1 MPPVVY
7 LLGLTIFCLTTAEF
21 MVAGMMPA
29 LATALQVSVG
39 EIGYLISLYALG
51 MAIGG
56 PILTA
61 LLLALRVP
69 HKSALMWLLVLYVAG
84 AVLAASVSSYTGMA
98 LGRIV
103 MGVASAACIGVS
115 LTLCAGLVAPE
126 SRGRAASFVLA
137 GLMLAPVFG
146 VPTTSLI
153 EQQHGWRA
161 SFWAVAVLSVLCTAL
176 VAWRVPSQKHSQKQ
190 SRKHS
195 HKSSPNPDAQDPTR
209 SHQNNAPSGL
219 GAELQSLVNG
229 PLWAAYATSALIIG
243 ATFAAFSY
251 FSPIFVELT
260 GFSASSIPWLLMVYG
275 LANVVGNLVVGRLAD
290 RYTLRVLA
298 VGLVVLAMGLAAFAA
313 FASHAVISIA
323 AFLAIGVS
331 GVALNPAMVA
341 RVMRAAS
348 PGPLVNTMH
357 ASLITAGL
365 AFGSWAG
372 GAAIDAGFG
381 LQSPLWVGLA
391 LAVAGLLSLAPF
403 ALGANRA

>member
-1 MPPVVY
+1 
-7 LLGLTIFCLTTAEF
+7 
-21 MVAGMMPA
+21 
-29 LATALQVSVG
+29 
-39 EIGYLISLYALG
+39 
-51 MAIGG
+51 
-56 PILTA
+56 
-61 LLLALRVP
+61 
-69 HKSALMWLLVLYVAG
+69 
-84 AVLAASVSSYTGMA
+84 
-98 LGRIV
+98 
-103 MGVASAACIGVS
+103 
-115 LTLCAGLVAPE
+115 
-126 SRGRAASFVLA
+126 
-137 GLMLAPVFG
+137 
-146 VPTTSLI
+146 
-153 EQQHGWRA
+153 
-161 SFWAVAVLSVLCTAL
+161 
-176 VAWRVPSQKHSQKQ
+176 
-190 SRKHS
+190 
-195 HKSSPNPDAQDPTR
+195 
-209 SHQNNAPSGL
+209 
-219 GAELQSLVNG
+219 
-229 PLWAAYATSALIIG
+229 
-243 ATFAAFSY
+243 
-251 FSPIFVELT
+251 
-260 GFSASSIPWLLMVYG
+260 MVYG

>member
-1 MPPVVY
+1 MSKPTPMPPVVY

-69 HKSALMWLLVLYVAG
+69 HKSALLWLLVLYVAG

-98 LGRIV
+98 LGRVV

-153 EQQHGWRA
+153 EQQYGWRA

-176 VAWRVPSQKHSQKQ
+176 VAWRVPS
-190 SRKHS
+190 
-195 HKSSPNPDAQDPTR
+195 HKPSPNPDAQDPAR
-209 SHQNNAPSGL
+209 SHQNNAPGGL

-260 GFSASSIPWLLMVYG
+260 GFSAQSIPWLLMVYG
-275 LANVVGNLVVGRLAD
+275 LANVTGNLVVGRLAD

-298 VGLVVLAMGLAAFAA
+298 VGLVILAMGLAAFAA

-403 ALGANRA
+403 AVRR